1 MRGTFGHPDQGND
14 QRSLA
19 AFRLRRQ
26 TMPGQNGLPRL
37 TGLLIGSSTVTTRT
51 ELLELIRNGE
61 NSGVEFKRD
70 TLEIKDLAKEL
81 VAFANFRGGHVLLG
95 VDDDG
100 TIVGITRPNLE
111 EWVMTACRDK
121 IRPEIVPYFEVV
133 RDAVPGLDVAVVSV
147 APGYAVHSM
156 WHNQH
161 YSYYQRVGTQSR
173 ELNVEELSRLAQRRG
188 MLRAELQPVSGSG
201 IDDLDPRRLEDY
213 FVRVRGLDLPPD
225 SGELRR
231 ILVNTEFL
239 DSDGPATLAGLLLFG
254 RAVRR
259 FLPHASITA
268 AAYPGVEKDYAT
280 IERATLR
287 GPMTAL
293 SGESGLVDP
302 GIVEQAAYFVARN
315 TGATARLVDGV
326 RREDVP
332 TYPPDVIREALVNA
346 VVHRDYLLTATDIE
360 LSIFADR
367 LELTSPGRLPNG
379 VTVEAMRIGV
389 RAARN
394 QLLKDVMGDYGYLEH
409 RGLGVPRKIIAG
421 MRAHNGT
428 EPDFIEWE
436 ERLTVRLWKAR
447 PER

>member
-1 MRGTFGHPDQGND
+1 
-14 QRSLA
+14 
-19 AFRLRRQ
+19 
-26 TMPGQNGLPRL
+26 LPRL

-51 ELLELIRNGE
+51 ELNAG
-61 NSGVEFKRD
+61 
-70 TLEIKDLAKEL
+70 
-81 VAFANFRGGHVLLG
+81 
-95 VDDDG
+95 
-100 TIVGITRPNLE
+100 
-111 EWVMTACRDK
+111 
-121 IRPEIVPYFEVV
+121 
-133 RDAVPGLDVAVVSV
+133 
-147 APGYAVHSM
+147 
-156 WHNQH
+156 
-161 YSYYQRVGTQSR
+161 
-173 ELNVEELSRLAQRRG
+173 ELSRLAQRRG

-231 ILVNTEFL
+231 LLVNTEFL
-239 DSDGPATLAGLLLFG
+239 DSDGPVTVAGLLLFG

-293 SGESGLVDP
+293 HGESGLVDP
-302 GIVEQAAYFVARN
+302 GIVEQAAYLVARN

-346 VVHRDYLLTATDIE
+346 VVHRDYLLTASDIE

-436 ERLTVRLWKAR
+436 ERLTVRLWKGEPGR
-447 PER
+447 